1 MQDIS
6 SLKLIAMGLLQTCSY
21 VTQQMQTPVT
31 MDVNK
36 FLESFSIK
44 AEDGGDVHPP
54 FWIEGEDDSV
64 TFSSA
69 TATTSNSPSFSAS
82 QKFTMDNYS
91 QCRQAEAIRWIN
103 LQERRASVIPRLQ
116 PISPEEYQACRDA
129 VYSESGGLH
138 RKGIK
143 VCLLIQVA
151 VSISLYS
158 P

>member
-31 MDVNK
+31 IDVNK
-36 FLESFSIK
+36 FLELFSIK

-54 FWIEGEDDSV
+54 FWIEGENDSV

-69 TATTSNSPSFSAS
+69 TATTPDSPSFSTF

-116 PISPEEYQACRDA
+116 LITAEEY
-129 VYSESGGLH
+129 
-138 RKGIK
+138 
-143 VCLLIQVA
+143 
-151 VSISLYS
+151 
-158 P
+158 